1 MPLTVAQNIIEMRV
15 TPRVMAHAITSVLR
29 LLRQEGPFLRK
40 TNPCRA
46 GVAHALGRQRPTLG
60 VDGCHFSGASHLV
73 P

>member
-1 MPLTVAQNIIEMRV
+1 
-15 TPRVMAHAITSVLR
+15 MAHAISSVLR
-29 LLRQEGPFLRK
+29 LLRQEDFKFQICLGYREGPFLRK